1 MEIVK
6 EYNKAK
12 NCSIDCSHY
21 INENLD
27 TIYEEEEESQDF
39 LEAYEASAKNKK
51 ANKFRRINDLCV
63 EYSDS

>member
-21 INENLD
+21 INENLG
-27 TIYEEEEESQDF
+27 TIYEEEEES
-39 LEAYEASAKNKK
+39 
-51 ANKFRRINDLCV
+51 
-63 EYSDS
+63 